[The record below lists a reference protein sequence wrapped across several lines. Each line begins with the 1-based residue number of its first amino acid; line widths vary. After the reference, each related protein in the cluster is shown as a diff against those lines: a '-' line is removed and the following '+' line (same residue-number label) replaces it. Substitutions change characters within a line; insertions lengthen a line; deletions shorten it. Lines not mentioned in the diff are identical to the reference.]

1 LSTPNKLTVLRIIL
15 TPIFLF
21 LLVSNFTGHFVAA
34 LVVFIAASITDYF
47 DGSIARKQNL
57 ITNFGKFLDPLADK
71 LLTSAA
77 LLGFIHM
84 DIGHGT
90 VYVAFIILAREFL
103 VTSLRLVAIS
113 NGRVIAA
120 NIWGKTKTVSQIV
133 AIIAA
138 MAGRLVID
146 QTLVALPAGAVT
158 AINIVSSVLL
168 WFSALLTIISG
179 VTYFL
184 ENREHLD
191 SSK

>member
-1 LSTPNKLTVLRIIL
+1 MSTPNKLTVLRIIL

>member
-1 LSTPNKLTVLRIIL
+1 MSTPNKLTVLRIIL
-15 TPIFLF
+15 TPVFLI

-34 LVVFIAASITDYF
+34 LVVFIVASITDYL

-120 NIWGKTKTVSQIV
+120 NIWGKTKTVSQII

-138 MAGRLVID
+138 MTGRLIID
-146 QTLVALPAGAVT
+146 QTLFVLPSAAVT
-158 AINIVSSVLL
+158 SINIISAALL

-191 SSK
+191 SNK

>member
-1 LSTPNKLTVLRIIL
+1 MNAPNKLTVMRIVL
-15 TPIFLF
+15 TPVFLV
-21 LLVSNFTGHFVAA
+21 LLIANFTGHFVAA
-34 LVVFIAASITDYF
+34 LLVFVVASITDYF
-47 DGSIARKQNL
+47 DGSIARKHNL

-120 NIWGKTKTVSQIV
+120 NLWGKTKTVSQMV

-138 MAGRLVID
+138 MTGKLVVD
-146 QTLVALPAGAVT
+146 QTIFAVPAAVIKGIDIAST
-158 AINIVSSVLL
+158 ALL

-179 VTYFL
+179 ITYFL
-184 ENREHLD
+184 ENRTHLK
-191 SSK
+191 SNK